1 MYYLVG
7 RETRRRGEIEA
18 DDSPDVLQKDGVEGG
33 IKIKTSMVIVTAEG
47 KAAREKEVIVKKRS
61 RGSKRQALGGPR
73 KPWQASGLN
82 IQVLCSTGDGW
93 MKAEGG
99 DWMTLVT

>member
-47 KAAREKEVIVKKRS
+47 KQGKKKGGCEKAVA
-61 RGSKRQALGGPR
+61 GKRQALGGPG
-73 KPWQASGLN
+73 K
-82 IQVLCSTGDGW
+82 QVD
-93 MKAEGG
+93 
-99 DWMTLVT
+99 